1 MSDAAERQLIEL
13 VSREQRG
20 TRRVLIAGIS
30 TLVLVVAMSAALA
43 AYYAVMANRLSAT
56 SAQLMADSKRL
67 DRHAFN
73 MRREIDQQKNRVSS
87 QEAAIRRAHDELRGT
102 YQGAAS
108 KRSKADLLVAVTGYL
123 QQGRHSL
130 SDERLIESAGR
141 SGDEALDTLAGG
153 VASLLAWQRNGLP
166 ITKDTEGLPEQLE
179 AARQAFTTVSVDPS
193 YRVLAET
200 GLAWILF
207 IDASSERSAY
217 APQKCEAVIQRV
229 AQISSEQALSLQP
242 LYWRAQCNRKMGRT
256 VEALRDYSMAL
267 NKIDPAGGDTS
278 DSDELTLQMNAYH
291 GLGTVLITTA
301 GLQDDPNVIAAR
313 ALARRMCTSG
323 VDEGVADTMKMT
335 RACLDKAILLRRRLG
350 QTPNQQSGTA
360 ENISFTYLLEGDF
373 SGALANAQKVERT
386 GLFAWNELIRALA
399 AEEVANGTTDDVEPT
414 DAEAVRATAAE
425 ARRNVSMFAPN
436 QFNPCELQALLT
448 PEVYVKAEAI
458 LRQEHADFDA
468 DCA

>member
-130 SDERLIESAGR
+130 SDERLIESAGS

-153 VASLLAWQRNGLP
+153 VASLLAWQR
-166 ITKDTEGLPEQLE
+166 
-179 AARQAFTTVSVDPS
+179 
-193 YRVLAET
+193 
-200 GLAWILF
+200 
-207 IDASSERSAY
+207 
-217 APQKCEAVIQRV
+217 
-229 AQISSEQALSLQP
+229 
-242 LYWRAQCNRKMGRT
+242 
-256 VEALRDYSMAL
+256 
-267 NKIDPAGGDTS
+267 
-278 DSDELTLQMNAYH
+278 
-291 GLGTVLITTA
+291 
-301 GLQDDPNVIAAR
+301 
-313 ALARRMCTSG
+313 
-323 VDEGVADTMKMT
+323 
-335 RACLDKAILLRRRLG
+335 
-350 QTPNQQSGTA
+350 
-360 ENISFTYLLEGDF
+360 
-373 SGALANAQKVERT
+373 
-386 GLFAWNELIRALA
+386 
-399 AEEVANGTTDDVEPT
+399 
-414 DAEAVRATAAE
+414 
-425 ARRNVSMFAPN
+425 
-436 QFNPCELQALLT
+436 
-448 PEVYVKAEAI
+448 
-458 LRQEHADFDA
+458 
-468 DCA
+468 